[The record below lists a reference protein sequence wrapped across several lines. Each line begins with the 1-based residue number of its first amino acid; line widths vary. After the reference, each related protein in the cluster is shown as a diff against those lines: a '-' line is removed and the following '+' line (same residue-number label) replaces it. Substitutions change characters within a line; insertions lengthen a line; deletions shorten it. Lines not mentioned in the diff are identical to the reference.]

1 MKRVDDGSQKEDSSQ
16 KRNPLVLYV
25 EDNAENR
32 YVTKLNLGATYD
44 LLFAVNDRE
53 ACQILATQ
61 GQDLSLILMDIE
73 LQESILNGV
82 ELTELVRGT
91 LKRTDLP
98 DYTQAVP
105 KLKTPILF
113 VTAYSNVYERT
124 KLLLAGGDGV
134 VDKPVNFSNLEQA
147 MAKYRSLGSSR
158 IRSISRKTG
167 NESSDG

>member
-1 MKRVDDGSQKEDSSQ
+1 MKRVDDGSQKDDRS
-16 KRNPLVLYV
+16 KAKNPLVLYV

-44 LLFAVNDRE
+44 LVFAVNDRE
-53 ACQILATQ
+53 ACEILASQ
-61 GQDLSLILMDIE
+61 GDELSLILMDIE
-73 LQESILNGV
+73 LQDSILNGV

-91 LKRTDLP
+91 LKRADLP
-98 DYTQAVP
+98 DYTKVVP

-158 IRSISRKTG
+158 IRSISRPTG
-167 NESSDG
+167 NQSSDS

>member
-1 MKRVDDGSQKEDSSQ
+1 MKKVDDGNQKESASR
-16 KRNPLVLYV
+16 KKNPLVLYV

-44 LLFAVNDRE
+44 LVFAVNDRE
-53 ACQILATQ
+53 ACQILSSQ
-61 GQDLSLILMDIE
+61 GQDISLILMDIE
-73 LQESILNGV
+73 LQDSILNGV

-91 LKRTDLP
+91 LKRVDLP
-98 DYTQAVP
+98 DYTQNVP

-158 IRSISRKTG
+158 IRGIAPQG
-167 NESSDG
+167 QNEPSER